1 MTFHAPSRREPSWIL
16 KDPGSFASIH
26 VKLPPGTAVNCESD
40 AVVTFSQKVRVR
52 GVMSGG
58 FFAGLARAFLTRES
72 FFTTLVENTDPE
84 GVADVMMAPKDP
96 GGVVLHRLTME
107 DRGLLLTSG
116 AYIASDADVQ
126 VTSQVQTR
134 ISNSFLS
141 GTGFFL
147 LKASGRGYVACG
159 AYGAVHKYTLKE
171 GETRVVDNG
180 HLIAWSATM
189 KYSVGLASGRGRI
202 FNSMASGEGLMCFF
216 EGPGVVYVQ
225 SHKPE
230 LFGTVSK
237 GASPA
242 AKPVYPCCSF
252 FLGVVMLFIFLTLLL
267 LPFVE
272 VAWSWEEV
280 EEFLNRRERQWR
292 NGEL

>member
-1 MTFHAPSRREPSWIL
+1 MAFQPPSRREPSWIL

-84 GVADVMMAPKDP
+84 SVADVMMAPKDP
-96 GGVVLHRLTME
+96 GGVVLHILTMA
-107 DRGLLLTSG
+107 DGGLLLTSG

-134 ISNSFLS
+134 FSNSFLS

-189 KYSVGLASGRGRI
+189 KYSVGLASGRGTI
-202 FNSMASGEGLMCFF
+202 FNSMSSGEGLMCFF

-230 LFGTVSK
+230 MLGAVSK
-237 GASPA
+237 RTLPA
-242 AKPVYPCCSF
+242 ATPVYLYLYYSF
-252 FLGVVMLFIFLTLLL
+252 FMGVMMLFIFATLLP
-267 LPFVE
+267 LPL
-272 VAWSWEEV
+272 SWEEV
-280 EEFLNRRERQWR
+280 EEFLNRQGRQRR